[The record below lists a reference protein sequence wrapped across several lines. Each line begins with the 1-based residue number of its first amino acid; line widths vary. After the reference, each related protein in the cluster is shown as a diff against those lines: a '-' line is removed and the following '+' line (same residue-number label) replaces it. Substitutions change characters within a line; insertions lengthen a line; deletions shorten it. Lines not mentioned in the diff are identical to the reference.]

1 LTGSDDS
8 IRRKSVGAAQ
18 AHREIDDSA
27 GAIVPAPRPHRQRHD
42 GPSTGSGCTEPPRPH
57 RQRHD
62 GFTPK
67 KQRKFFK
74 ALRKCGCLSDA
85 ARVAGISRN
94 TVRRHRLK
102 WPAFDRKVT
111 GALAMASGE
120 LDMIAWQRAVE
131 GVPEIVI
138 RDGKVAWIKIKP
150 SDAILRLLMQGAN
163 PEKYGRTG
171 AMPKAAA
178 ARKPLRKVASR
189 EEVDAAVLK
198 ALAKV
203 ERRVCLEEEERAAVN
218 DNRAALLDGPGDE
231 Q

>member
-1 LTGSDDS
+1 L
-8 IRRKSVGAAQ
+8 GAAE
-18 AHREIDDSA
+18 AHRQTDDSA
-27 GAIVPAPRPHRQRHD
+27 GAIAAA
-42 GPSTGSGCTEPPRPH
+42 PRPH

-94 TVRRHRLK
+94 TVRRHRAK
-102 WPAFDRKVT
+102 WPEFDRKVR
-111 GALAMASGE
+111 GALAMASVE
-120 LDMIAWQRAVE
+120 LDLIAWQRAIE

-138 RDGKVAWIKIKP
+138 RDGRVAWIKIKP
-150 SDAILRLLMQGAN
+150 SDSILRLLMQGAN

-178 ARKPLRKVASR
+178 ARKPLKKVASK
-189 EEVDAAVLK
+189 EEVDDAVLM

-203 ERRVCLEEEERAAVN
+203 ERRVRLEEEEKAAVN
-218 DNRAALLDGPGDE
+218 DNKAAPSPAPGDE
-231 Q
+231 P